1 MIRGMATYPPVTD
14 LECDAAVAR
23 IANRHARH
31 DDPRWSE
38 AGTEARDVLAY
49 LRRHHS
55 HVPRTVAAQDVW
67 DELVLSA
74 WVHWDEL
81 RRERELLHR
90 ARRYGLSLAELG
102 RFLGIGTRQGARDY
116 LDRLDALLAE
126 SHGQRSA
133 LTEQSYEQDEGR
145 RHGDPRREPPPGIA
159 TSFVGRSRASRGA
172 AAQRSRDRR
181 RATRTRPTREAWI
194 AHHRPRIATIAAEL
208 LAQAARLGHTPSES
222 EADQPAGLTDYL
234 AWLAEDL
241 ATNEIGTG
249 VFATLGLIL
258 GELRTAPTVTE
269 RAGNHG
275 IHQVIA
281 TVDQL
286 RADYAALTQD
296 RAAAQ
301 AGS

>member
-1 MIRGMATYPPVTD
+1 VTD

-38 AGTEARDVLAY
+38 AGTEARDVLTY

-55 HVPRTVAAQDVW
+55 HVPHTVAAQDVW

-102 RFLGIGTRQGARDY
+102 RFLGIGSRQGARDY

-133 LTEQSYEQDEGR
+133 LTEHSHPGHEQGEDR
-145 RHGDPRREPPPGIA
+145 QRDPRREPPPGIA

-172 AAQRSRDRR
+172 DAQRIRDSRG
-181 RATRTRPTREAWI
+181 ATRTRPTREAWI
-194 AHHRPRIATIAAEL
+194 AHHRPRIATIAGEL
-208 LAQAARLGHTPSES
+208 LTQAARLGRTSHES
-222 EADQPAGLTDYL
+222 DPDQPAGLGDYL
-234 AWLAEDL
+234 AWLTEDL
-241 ATNEIGTG
+241 TANEINTG
-249 VFATLGLIL
+249 IFATLGLIL
-258 GELRTAPTVTE
+258 GELRADPAVTE

-286 RADYAALTQD
+286 RADYATLTQD
-296 RAAAQ
+296 RTAAR